1 MHLAGILPAT
11 FLACF
16 QFVPVIRHKVLI
28 FHRMNGYI
36 IVLLVLVSSAGVLIF
51 LRHAFGG
58 DVSTQTASGLMIIM
72 TTLALAAAIYNIKRL
87 QIDQHRAMMLRVWA
101 YVSIIVD
108 SVRVVDTNIV
118 NRWPA
123 S

>member
-1 MHLAGILPAT
+1 M
-11 FLACF
+11 
-16 QFVPVIRHKVLI
+16 PVIRHKVLI
-28 FHRMNGYI
+28 FHRINGYL
-36 IVLLVLVSSAGVLIF
+36 IVLLVPVSSAGVLVF

-101 YVSIIVD
+101 YVSIFSD
-108 SVRVVDTNIV
+108 SAYVIDTNII